1 MAIRPPNYNSQGF
14 TLLEMIITLGVAG
27 IIVGF
32 AAPSFLSWNKPLR
45 DGSLQF
51 KSHLSLIRS
60 KAISSGQAYRLR
72 PKYNTLAEYSNGIA
86 HNFVVEYAPNCR
98 TLENNVAPIAA
109 RWQMVSQLDLN
120 LPLTIGIPVTSTT
133 IPVVGTI
140 ATPLDWSG
148 IGAANGRGICFDSRG
163 IVDDLTT
170 SIILRD
176 FRGDNRAKLSVINLT
191 LIGGVDITTYTE
203 DTPGN
208 LAAIP
213 LSSQGNPEF

>member
-1 MAIRPPNYNSQGF
+1 MLQG
-14 TLLEMIITLGVAG
+14 LL
-27 IIVGF
+27 
-32 AAPSFLSWNKPLR
+32 
-45 DGSLQF
+45 
-51 KSHLSLIRS
+51 LI
-60 KAISSGQAYRLR
+60 L
-72 PKYNTLAEYSNGIA
+72 LA
-86 HNFVVEYAPNCR
+86 VC
-98 TLENNVAPIAA
+98 
-109 RWQMVSQLDLN
+109 
-120 LPLTIGIPVTSTT
+120 
-133 IPVVGTI
+133 VVGTI

>member
-72 PKYNTLAEYSNGIA
+72 PKYNTLAEYSNGIKSGKWI
-86 HNFVVEYAPNCR
+86 YY
-98 TLENNVAPIAA
+98 TNNVAV
-109 RWQMVSQLDLN
+109 REVDFSNNQ
-120 LPLTIGIPVTSTT
+120 
-133 IPVVGTI
+133 
-140 ATPLDWSG
+140 
-148 IGAANGRGICFDSRG
+148 
-163 IVDDLTT
+163 IVAVKK
-170 SIILRD
+170 
-176 FRGDNRAKLSVINLT
+176 GYQNSVAVKN
-191 LIGGVDITTYTE
+191 
-203 DTPGN
+203 
-208 LAAIP
+208 
-213 LSSQGNPEF
+213 